1 MWISFSDR
9 LLKLKVFQPKIFA
22 SKEFPS
28 PISRPLSS
36 HLEQVS
42 TISSVFAKKLA
53 LQFGV
58 SGKLDDKQLIAALTK
73 HAKEKFLFPVSDV
86 HKDDIEV
93 FEQYGIECTKAIM
106 YRTVS
111 NDFTPDEPFDY
122 DMLIFFSPAG
132 VNSLKKNFPDFN
144 QGEIAI
150 GCLGSATAQAVKDAG
165 LRLDIQAPTTQ
176 MPSITAAIDTYLK
189 SSNKKK

>member
-1 MWISFSDR
+1 MKYFCTTEQISLYLQKYIQYR
-9 LLKLKVFQPKIFA
+9 KRKIF
-22 SKEFPS
+22 
-28 PISRPLSS
+28 
-36 HLEQVS
+36 
-42 TISSVFAKKLA
+42 
-53 LQFGV
+53 FGV

-132 VNSLKKNFPDFN
+132 VNSLKKNFPDFRRN
-144 QGEIAI
+144 RYRVSRLRYSSGCKRCRTAPRHPSADHSDALYYRSYRHIPEIVE
-150 GCLGSATAQAVKDAG
+150 QKE
-165 LRLDIQAPTTQ
+165 
-176 MPSITAAIDTYLK
+176 ITSLH
-189 SSNKKK
+189 NR